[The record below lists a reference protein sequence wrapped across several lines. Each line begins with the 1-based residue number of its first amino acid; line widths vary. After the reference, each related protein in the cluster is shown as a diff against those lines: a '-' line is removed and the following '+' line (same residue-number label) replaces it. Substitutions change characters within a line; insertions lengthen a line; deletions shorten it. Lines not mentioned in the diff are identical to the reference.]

1 MLVWRLSRKRHLDR
15 VLECEGARR
24 FGGRWNSKG
33 VAVVYTSESLELALL
48 EALVHL
54 DVDAL
59 PKDYWQVCFD
69 VDDGLIEGPPNRLPK
84 GWDAPPPYLPR
95 VQRIGDA
102 WVKAGR
108 ALAMRVPASV
118 LPLRSNVLINPAHS
132 DIGSLREVS
141 RARLAWPR
149 RLVEHLAA
157 TRAGEARHQR

>member
-1 MLVWRLSRKRHLDR
+1 MLVWRLSRKRHLDQ
-15 VLECEGARR
+15 VLAGEGARR
-24 FGGRWNSKG
+24 FGGRWNSRG

-69 VDDGLIEGPPNRLPK
+69 VGDGLIEGPPKRLPK
-84 GWDAPPPYLPR
+84 GWDAPPPYLHR

-102 WVKAGR
+102 WVTAGR
-108 ALAMRVPASV
+108 TLAMRVPASV

-132 DIGSLREVS
+132 DFGRVREVS

-149 RLVEHLAA
+149 RLVEHLGAP
-157 TRAGEARHQR
+157 RAGKAD

>member
-1 MLVWRLSRKRHLDR
+1 MLVWRLLRKRHLDQ
-15 VLECEGARR
+15 VLAGEGARR
-24 FGGRWNSKG
+24 FGGRWNSRG
-33 VAVVYTSESLELALL
+33 VAVVYTSEILELALL

-69 VDDGLIEGPPNRLPK
+69 VDDGLIEGPPKRLPK

-108 ALAMRVPASV
+108 TLAMRVPASV
-118 LPLRSNVLINPAHS
+118 LPLRSNVLINPAHPA
-132 DIGSLREVS
+132 IGRVREVS

-149 RLVEHLAA
+149 RLTEHLAA
-157 TRAGEARHQR
+157 MRAGNGE

>member
-1 MLVWRLSRKRHLDR
+1 M
-15 VLECEGARR
+15 
-24 FGGRWNSKG
+24 
-33 VAVVYTSESLELALL
+33 
-48 EALVHL
+48 HL

-69 VDDGLIEGPPNRLPK
+69 LDDGLIEGLPK

-108 ALAMRVPASV
+108 TLAMRVPASV
-118 LPLRSNVLINPAHS
+118 LPLRSNVLINPAHPG
-132 DIGSLREVS
+132 IGRVREVS

-149 RLVEHLAA
+149 RMVEHLAA
-157 TRAGEARHQR
+157 MRAGNGE

>member
-1 MLVWRLSRKRHLDR
+1 MLVWRLSRKRHLDQA
-15 VLECEGARR
+15 LKGEGARR

-59 PKDYWQVCFD
+59 PKDYWQVCFE
-69 VDDGLIEGPPNRLPK
+69 VDDAVIEEPPKRLPK

-95 VQRIGDA
+95 VQKIGDA
-102 WVKAGR
+102 WVKSGVG
-108 ALAMRVPASV
+108 LAMRVPASV

-132 DIGSLREVS
+132 DIGGVREVS

-149 RLVEHLAA
+149 RLIEHLVAA
-157 TRAGEARHQR
+157 RAGRAG